1 LDVKYKSLIKNIGYL
16 TISNFASKIL
26 VFLLVPL
33 YTNVL
38 STEEYG
44 SYDAIA
50 TTVSLLAPFVIAN
63 ISDGVMRFLLDKKQ
77 DKNEIMSIGLKYTS
91 IGIIIM
97 ALLALSNRVFH
108 YAGFLNGY
116 EFLAFLYA
124 AFYILNSHF
133 AQCAKGLNQVS
144 VMAKAGVVSTAT
156 MILFNVL
163 FLLVFHLGITGFF
176 LAHIL
181 GLAIPT
187 LYYCAK
193 IEPWKYSPFS
203 RIDKQTK
210 KLILAYSIPL
220 IFNTIG
226 WTINSSLD
234 KYCVIY
240 FYGVAASGIL
250 AVSYKIPTILSVI
263 YSMFTQAWQISA
275 VTEYDNNDR
284 EKFYSD
290 TYLFVNAL
298 GCLCCGGLILI
309 NKPLSRFLFAKDFYQ
324 AWQYVPFLL
333 VSVLFN
339 QTAGFVGPLLSA
351 KKESNAMAKA
361 AVAGSIVN
369 LVFNIVLIKIMGVQG
384 AAIATAISS
393 FVIYLVRWWYARE
406 LLERRIYSK
415 LYLSWIITIV
425 SAVAEI
431 LSVQYFVQALALL
444 IIIIVNLSEYK
455 RIIHYLPIR
464 RTRI

>member
-1 LDVKYKSLIKNIGYL
+1 M
-16 TISNFASKIL
+16 
-26 VFLLVPL
+26 
-33 YTNVL
+33 
-38 STEEYG
+38 
-44 SYDAIA
+44 
-50 TTVSLLAPFVIAN
+50 IAN

-77 DKNEIMSIGLKYTS
+77 DKNEIMSMGLKYTF
-91 IGIIIM
+91 IGIMIM
-97 ALLALSNRVFH
+97 AFLALSNRVFH
-108 YAGFLNGY
+108 YAGFLDGY
-116 EFLAFLYA
+116 EFWAFLYA

-144 VMAKAGVVSTAT
+144 VMAKAGVISTAT
-156 MILFNVL
+156 MIMFNVI
-163 FLLVFHLGITGFF
+163 FLIVFHLGITGFF
-176 LAHIL
+176 VAHIL

-187 LYYCAK
+187 IYYCVK
-193 IEPWKYSPFS
+193 MKLWKYFS
-203 RIDKQTK
+203 IGSIDKQIK

-275 VTEYDNNDR
+275 VTEFDSKER

-339 QTAGFVGPLLSA
+339 QTAGFVGPILSA

-369 LVFNIVLIKIMGVQG
+369 LIFNIVLIKFMGVQG

-393 FVIYLVRWWYARE
+393 FVIYFVRWWYARE
-406 LLERRIYSK
+406 LLERRIYRK
-415 LYLSWIITIV
+415 LYLSWIAIII
-425 SAVAEI
+425 SATAEI
-431 LSVQYFVQALALL
+431 LSLKYFVQVIALL
-444 IIIIVNLSEYK
+444 MIIIINLSEYI
-455 RIIHYLPIR
+455 RIVHYLPIR
-464 RTRI
+464 RKRICTAYGSSRSVQKGCRNAFP